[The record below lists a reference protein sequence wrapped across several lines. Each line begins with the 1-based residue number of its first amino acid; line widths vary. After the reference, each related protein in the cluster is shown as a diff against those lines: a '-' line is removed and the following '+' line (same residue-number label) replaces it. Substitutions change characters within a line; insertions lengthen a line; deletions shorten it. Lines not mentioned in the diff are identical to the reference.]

1 MGDDQPRTEKSG
13 MFGPRGE
20 AVPVL
25 CAHAVD
31 AANSVVPLEALEGLC
46 STFQRS
52 ARRWEIIVYPS
63 IIALIAMMGGAFFFI
78 YTLTRDMRDLALQME
93 PQLGLSIIKVAD
105 SISQLSTSL
114 DQMSRNIDTMRTRM
128 DTMSADV
135 SAISKQMD
143 HMRNLETMTA
153 QMAQMNASM
162 YAMNAQADAM
172 RLNMN
177 SMNQSIGKPM
187 SMFNSFMPW

>member
-1 MGDDQPRTEKSG
+1 MGDDQPKTEKG
-13 MFGPRGE
+13 VIYGPRGE
-20 AVPVL
+20 AVPIL

-31 AANSVVPLEALEGLC
+31 AANSVVPIEALEGLC
-46 STFQRS
+46 NSFQRS

-63 IIALIAMMGGAFFFI
+63 IVALIAMTGGAFFFI

-105 SISQLSTSL
+105 SVSQLSASL
-114 DQMSRNIDTMRTRM
+114 DQMSRNVDTMRTRM

-135 SAISKQMD
+135 STMSKQM
-143 HMRNLETMTA
+143 RSLETMTA

-177 SMNQSIGKPM
+177 SMNQSIGRPM